1 MGELKK
7 LQKLLYMEPEE
18 IITYVKSEFDR
29 DIEERDTLPFM
40 LGVARSMIDDIVS
53 KEGSHE

>member
-29 DIEERDTLPFM
+29 DIEERDALPFM

>member
-1 MGELKK
+1 MEELKK

-18 IITYVKSEFDR
+18 IVAYVKSEFDR
-29 DIEERDTLPFM
+29 DIEERDALPFM